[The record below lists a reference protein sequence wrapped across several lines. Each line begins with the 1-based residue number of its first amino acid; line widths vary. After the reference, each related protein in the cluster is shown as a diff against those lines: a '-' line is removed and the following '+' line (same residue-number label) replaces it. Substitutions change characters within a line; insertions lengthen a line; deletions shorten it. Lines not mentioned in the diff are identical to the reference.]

1 MNAVIIEDQL
11 HRIRNDLAAKG
22 LTYESLQD
30 DILDHLCCMIE
41 EKLEAGEA
49 FDVSYGEIM
58 SDIDGNT
65 FSNLQH
71 QTLLLLDYKFQ
82 RMKRTTY
89 LLGLLGSLLTI
100 VGALF
105 KIMHW
110 PGAGII
116 MVLGFMTV
124 VLGFLPLYF
133 ILSYREQTEKPNVI
147 FPVVGY
153 LSLLIVFTGAV
164 FKIMHWPGAEML
176 LRASVIFLLVGF
188 LPLYIVQIFKRSVKT
203 KINPAY
209 IIMLLVGFS
218 IVLILVKVNISKD
231 SIDRYTEIAVD
242 YRASTGVIDSALTN
256 MLEAAGDSAI
266 TPDMKKVMS
275 LSEELKA
282 DADEMLQGLLAGVDQ
297 AGVPIEEVSRKDFR
311 NAGRDAFLDNG
322 LAYAFLEKS
331 GEFKDVLV
339 QLVED
344 PVLQDQLEL
353 DFLFADGQW
362 INGWDPEDDANDPL
376 VINYKI
382 ISEFKWKVVSAE
394 YKVMKYLL
402 SEE

>member
-41 EKLEAGEA
+41 EKLEAGED
-49 FDVSYGEIM
+49 FDASYGEIM
-58 SDIDGNT
+58 SDIEDNT

-71 QTLLLLDYKFQ
+71 QTILLMDHKFQ

-110 PGAGII
+110 PGASII

-147 FPVVGY
+147 FPIVGY

-164 FKIMHWPGAEML
+164 FKIMHWPGAGML

-218 IVLILVKVNISKD
+218 IVLILAKVNISKN

-242 YRASTGVIDSALTN
+242 YRASTGVIDNALTN
-256 MLEAAGDSAI
+256 ILEAAGDSAI
-266 TPDMKKVMS
+266 TPDIKKVRS
-275 LSEELKA
+275 LSEALRVN
-282 DADEMLQGLLAGVDQ
+282 ADEMLQGLLAGVDQ
-297 AGVPIEEVSRKDFR
+297 AGVPIEEVSRRDYR

-322 LAYAFLEKS
+322 LADAFLEKAR
-331 GEFKDVLV
+331 EYRDYLV
-339 QLVED
+339 QLVDD
-344 PVLQDQLEL
+344 PVLKDQLEL
-353 DFLFADGQW
+353 DFLFTDGQW
-362 INGWDPEDDANDPL
+362 ITGWDPEDYAYDPL
-376 VINYKI
+376 IINYKI
-382 ISEFKWKVVSAE
+382 ISEYKWKVVNAE
-394 YKVMKYLL
+394 YNVIKYLL